1 MFLSDRGLFS
11 IDLFLADART
21 GKVKR
26 QITKTAVDPHYQSLQ
41 FIQSAGSW
49 SPDGARFVFAGISAG
64 RPVLSL
70 YDVEREKMERD
81 IRLPSL
87 DEVFNPSWS
96 PDGRQH
102 RLCRP
107 GGRLVR
113 PLRLR
118 SRVQQAEP
126 ADERSVCRP
135 AAGLVAR
142 WTHSR
147 LCHRPLY
154 HRPGDSSRSATT
166 PSD

>member
-49 SPDGARFVFAGISAG
+49 SPDGARFAFAGISAG

-70 YDVEREKMERD
+70 YNVGREKIERD

-96 PDGRQH
+96 PDGRS
-102 RLCRP
+102 
-107 GGRLVR
+107 GS
-113 PLRLR
+113 PL
-118 SRVQQAEP
+118 P
-126 ADERSVCRP
+126 AWW
-135 AAGLVAR
+135 AACP
-142 WTHSR
+142 T
-147 LCHRPLY
+147 
-154 HRPGDSSRSATT
+154 SSSTISS
-166 PSD
+166 PIS